1 MQGYITQSNKWSEIL
16 KPILKRNNIQTIT
29 DVCPGWAP
37 KIELALTSLGY
48 TGTVTIF
55 DKNNHSTKQL
65 QSMITSFK
73 PLYTIME
80 KTGDVLSKSRKPQ
93 SNLTVC
99 NHIIDDVMLSMYAR
113 SAGTPLD
120 QIYLTEQ
127 LYIRATHEIVHRE
140 KMFDD
145 FPDLFVERIDQFV
158 PYNGIFIMMH
168 YPGLTESSLRLKP
181 WITFCHAM
189 INNIHTKFLTTHY
202 KQLDVRGVYQK
213 TPDLFILQKLKR

>member
-1 MQGYITQSNKWSEIL
+1 
-16 KPILKRNNIQTIT
+16 
-29 DVCPGWAP
+29 
-37 KIELALTSLGY
+37 
-48 TGTVTIF
+48 
-55 DKNNHSTKQL
+55 
-65 QSMITSFK
+65 
-73 PLYTIME
+73 
-80 KTGDVLSKSRKPQ
+80 
-93 SNLTVC
+93 
-99 NHIIDDVMLSMYAR
+99 
-113 SAGTPLD
+113 
-120 QIYLTEQ
+120 
-127 LYIRATHEIVHRE
+127 
-140 KMFDD
+140 MFDD